1 MRAHPA
7 LEVRILAV
15 LRCGTAK
22 VPAALREQPLHPV
35 PARPG
40 FEDVD
45 PLLEHTRRLVVLGD
59 DADVAAVLLRLLR
72 TERLD
77 VEVAVVAARDS
88 PLTRTWSLPTGRPAA
103 RAALRQSTRATPLLR
118 TTLGGVVAGEARVRG
133 VGGAAL
139 HGEAYADDV
148 LLFSGD
154 VPSVQ
159 VAAGAQGVRAR
170 VHGRVRRGPWVDARA
185 LQLGSTGA
193 DVVTDGV
200 PQGDR
205 AARWSFYRHTV
216 DWRLVRP

>member
-1 MRAHPA
+1 M
-7 LEVRILAV
+7 
-15 LRCGTAK
+15 LRCGAAS
-22 VPAALREQPLHPV
+22 VPNALQEQPRQSV

-40 FEDVD
+40 SGDID
-45 PLLEHTRRLVVLGD
+45 ALLEHARRLVVLGD

-77 VEVAVVAARDS
+77 VEVAVVAVRAS
-88 PLTRTWSLPTGRPAA
+88 PLTRAWSIPVGRPAA
-103 RAALRQSTRATPLLR
+103 RAALRQTARATPLLR
-118 TTLGGVVAGEARVRG
+118 TTQGGVIVGEATVRG

-154 VPSVQ
+154 VPAVQ
-159 VAAGAQGVRAR
+159 VCAGVEGVRAR
-170 VHGRVRRGPWVDARA
+170 VRGRVRRGPWVDARA

-193 DVVTDGV
+193 DVITDGV

-205 AARWSFYRHTV
+205 VPRWSFYRHTV
-216 DWRLVRP
+216 DWRIVRP